1 VYLYKWWISGIIH
14 RMYQLLESD
23 LLPENRTIVAE
34 YLGDPCLSDI
44 ELIVG
49 NISDHYFSL
58 VGHDLNDKLVEYTTS
73 EEARMQKNIEAVS
86 YSIDDTNTLK
96 LIIGKQHT
104 VLSIISPS
112 YFHQD
117 PGELIE

>member
-1 VYLYKWWISGIIH
+1 
-14 RMYQLLESD
+14 MYQLLESD
-23 LLPENRTIVAE
+23 LLPENRTIVAK
-34 YLGDPCLSDI
+34 YLGDPCLSHI

-58 VGHDLNDKLVEYTTS
+58 VGHDLNDKLVEYTSS
-73 EEARMQKNIEAVS
+73 EEARMQKNLEAVS

-96 LIIGKQHT
+96 LIIGKQYT